1 MATYSPQILREA
13 VRHGLDKCDEFLTPS
28 LHERMQSLEGYR
40 QVEQMVIDY
49 VIANDVSVETA
60 ISFIEVEL

>member
-1 MATYSPQILREA
+1 MSNINQLRQI
-13 VRHGLDKCDEFLTPS
+13 VRNKLAECDKHITPA